1 MTLTT
6 PQRSASNRIPDS
18 PQSNRRRQLLR
29 KIVPIL
35 TALIGI
41 AILLYPVLATRHND
55 AEQQE
60 RANQYQ
66 VEIDNTGEARLQKE
80 LDDAETYNRELV
92 EGMILDP
99 FLEDIVPN
107 TPSYQRYLKELDA
120 LSAMGQIKIPKIGV
134 NLPIYHGTE
143 EKTLK
148 KGVGHL
154 YSTSLPVGGEGTHA
168 VLTAHTGIPN
178 ATLFNDLPKLSKG
191 DVLYLNTSGRNLKY
205 EIIEKKIVLPTDISS
220 LHQIPGKD
228 LVTLVTCTPYG
239 INSHRLLVTAHR
251 VPLDPEEAEKVEAQ
265 QYSQPWTW
273 WMIAL
278 LAGAAVALL
287 LLAALAL
294 RLWLAARRRQND
306 RTDPTE

>member
-148 KGVGHL
+148 KGVGHR
-154 YSTSLPVGGEGTHA
+154 
-168 VLTAHTGIPN
+168 
-178 ATLFNDLPKLSKG
+178 LPKNTKVGESK
-191 DVLYLNTSGRNLKY
+191 RH
-205 EIIEKKIVLPTDISS
+205 EKNK
-220 LHQIPGKD
+220 
-228 LVTLVTCTPYG
+228 
-239 INSHRLLVTAHR
+239 
-251 VPLDPEEAEKVEAQ
+251 
-265 QYSQPWTW
+265 
-273 WMIAL
+273 
-278 LAGAAVALL
+278 
-287 LLAALAL
+287 
-294 RLWLAARRRQND
+294 
-306 RTDPTE
+306 

>member
-6 PQRSASNRIPDS
+6 PYSSAPSNLPDS
-18 PQSNRRRQLLR
+18 KESHRRGLLLR
-29 KIVPIL
+29 RIIPIL

-41 AILLYPVLATRHND
+41 AILVYPVLATRHND

-60 RANQYQ
+60 RANSYQ
-66 VEIDNTGEARLQKE
+66 VEVENTSKDRLEQE
-80 LDDAETYNRELV
+80 LADAEIYNRELI

-120 LSAMGQIKIPKIGV
+120 LDAMGQIKIPKIGV

-154 YSTSLPVGGEGTHA
+154 YSTSLPVGGEGTHS

-178 ATLFNDLPKLSKG
+178 ATLFNDLPKLSTG
-191 DVLYLNTSGRNLKY
+191 DVFYLNTSGRNLKY

-251 VPLDPEEAEKVEAQ
+251 VEMDPEEEETIQAQ
-265 QYSQPWTW
+265 EYSQPWTW

-278 LAGAAVALL
+278 IVGALIALISL
-287 LLAALAL
+287 LIFGTRYYLVM
-294 RLWLAARRRQND
+294 RRRTRQAS
-306 RTDPTE
+306 EISE